1 MPGHLVKVLEGKKL
15 LVFEEMLA
23 ASGYVDTSIASEI
36 GRGFDLTGPIPSS
49 GGLFKP
55 VVEPATMSKECL
67 RAAAPAVRAGILQAT
82 ARACTTE
89 LAQEV
94 HDLTQDEVKRGWLAG
109 PIPLESLSE
118 TASLSRRFGVVQ
130 SSGGKREVRPID
142 NLSESFINS
151 TVSRVESI
159 QPHGLDVVCAAIA
172 YRLRVRERAGKATV
186 PKLKIIDLLKA
197 YKQLG
202 ISSDALQD
210 AFLSV
215 PNPETGWALLLLH
228 WTVFYDDSIAVNEAS
243 SAKHCELVLG
253 SFWSLLGWSV
263 ALDKETE
270 FAYFARALGVKICFQ
285 SERMFVVENT
295 QERKDELNETISD
308 MLSAQWV
315 DQHALASLRARL
327 QFVEGQIHGRR
338 CHKHMRVLSLRAE
351 FIGGSAVDDDLCD
364 ALRFL
369 RDRVVGAPP
378 RVISAR
384 RENTWFLFTDAS
396 YEVDA
401 EHPCGIGA
409 VLVASDGKPIRCF
422 GLEFRSDLLDP
433 IKFSENNSPIYF
445 LEGLAVIAALDL
457 WCPLLHGSEIVCFVD
472 NEAAKSAFIA
482 AKTPSVQF
490 GALLEWLAC
499 WEERHSTFPWFE
511 RVSSAANI
519 ADGPSRDSFDLLKGV
534 QRDDCDLVRSATLV
548 IPCLCTAVLLVA
560 AEDT

>member
-1 MPGHLVKVLEGKKL
+1 
-15 LVFEEMLA
+15 MLA

-82 ARACTTE
+82 ARACTSE

-109 PIPLESLSE
+109 PIPLERLSQ
-118 TASLSRRFGVVQ
+118 TTSVSRRFGVVQ
-130 SSGGKREVRPID
+130 SSGGRRKVRPID

-172 YRLRVRERAGKATV
+172 HRLRVRERAGKATV
-186 PKLKIIDLLKA
+186 PMLKIIDLLKA

-215 PNPETGWALLLLH
+215 PNPETGAPNVYECLVLPFGAAASVAAFCRTTMSLWHLGCALLLLH
-228 WTVFYDDSIAVNEAS
+228 WTVFYDDFIVVNEKS
-243 SAKHCELVLG
+243 SAKHCELVLS

-263 ALDKETE
+263 SRDKETE

-295 QERKDELNETISD
+295 QERKDELNETITD
-308 MLSAQWV
+308 LLSAQWV
-315 DQHALASLRARL
+315 DQHALASLRGRL

-338 CHKHMRVLSLRAE
+338 CHRHMRVLSLRAE
-351 FIGGSAVDDDLCD
+351 FIGGSAVDDDLC
-364 ALRFL
+364 
-369 RDRVVGAPP
+369 
-378 RVISAR
+378 
-384 RENTWFLFTDAS
+384 
-396 YEVDA
+396 
-401 EHPCGIGA
+401 
-409 VLVASDGKPIRCF
+409 
-422 GLEFRSDLLDP
+422 
-433 IKFSENNSPIYF
+433 
-445 LEGLAVIAALDL
+445 
-457 WCPLLHGSEIVCFVD
+457 
-472 NEAAKSAFIA
+472 EAAKSAFIA
-482 AKTPSVQF
+482 ARTPSAQF

-499 WEERHSTFPWFE
+499 WEEKHSTFPWFE

-519 ADGPSRDSFDLLKGV
+519 ADGPSRDNFGLLKGV
-534 QRDDCDLVRSATLV
+534 QRDDCDLAMLILELQCGMPELATASG
-548 IPCLCTAVLLVA
+548 ITASSVSW
-560 AEDT
+560 